1 MEGQVMY
8 SIVVPVYNEEEIIQ
22 VTYSRLTKVME
33 QTGQPYELIFVNDGS
48 TDHTMDILTQAA
60 LIDSSVRVIEFSRHF
75 GQQMAITA
83 GMDAATGQAII
94 VMNADLKDP
103 PELIHDMIKLWN
115 QGYDVV
121 SAQRRERGNESG
133 MKRVSAAVYNR
144 ILKGL
149 MNNNIPVVPNDF
161 RLIDRKVNEA
171 MKMFQEKNRIVRVL
185 VSWVGFRQF
194 GLEYDQEEQNAG
206 QAKYPLR
213 KKIQLIVKNIT
224 SFSDKPLKIATYAG
238 VFISCISFVS
248 LLVTLC
254 LPLFTDNKVAGWS
267 WLLLITLLLNGII
280 MMILGV
286 IGEYMVRIYDES
298 RGRPLYIV
306 REKIGF
312 DEQGRS
318 QPKEEDHTPEVENY
332 GLSDARPSFTDLSS
346 SQR

>member
-60 LIDSSVRVIEFSRHF
+60 LIDSSVRVIDFSRNF

-94 VMNADLKDP
+94 VMNADLQDP
-103 PELIHDMIKLWN
+103 LELIHDMIELWN

-121 SAQRRERGNESG
+121 STKRRERGNETV
-133 MKRVSAAVYNR
+133 MKRVTAAVYNR
-144 ILKGL
+144 ILKVL
-149 MNNNIPVVPNDF
+149 TNHDIAVAPDDF

-171 MKMFQEKNRIVRVL
+171 MKMFQEKNRIVRGL

-194 GLEYDQEEQNAG
+194 QLEYDQEERNAG
-206 QAKYPLR
+206 QTKYPLR
-213 KKIQLIVKNIT
+213 KKMQLLVKSVT
-224 SFSDKPLKIATYAG
+224 SFSDKPFKIASYAG
-238 VFISCISFVS
+238 IFISCISSVS
-248 LLVTLC
+248 LLVTLS
-254 LPLFTDNKVAGWS
+254 LQLFTDNKVAGWA
-267 WLLLITLLLNGII
+267 WLLLIILLLNGI
-280 MMILGV
+280 MLMILGA

-306 REKIGF
+306 REKVGF
-312 DEQGRS
+312 DKQVTS
-318 QPKEEDHTPEVENY
+318 QQKEEDHTPEVKNY
-332 GLSDARPSFTDLSS
+332 GLSDALPSLTDTSS
-346 SQR
+346 YQR